1 MKANLPKSWYS
12 LPPIEKRAIENLV
25 KEEAFKIADRESE
38 ETQEIWI
45 KLSCILLH
53 DMGLTEE
60 ELLRYIA
67 GWKRMYRRNER
78 CGNKEQQTVW
88 LEKEM
93 ARCFPGGFPQMRIDE
108 MKKTERGIFD
118 G

>member
-1 MKANLPKSWYS
+1 MKANVPRSWHT

-25 KEEAFKIADRESE
+25 KEEAYKIVDRENDE
-38 ETQEIWI
+38 MQEIWI

-53 DMGLTEE
+53 DMGLTED
-60 ELLRYIA
+60 ELLQYIA

-78 CGNKEQQTVW
+78 CGNKDEQTAW
-88 LEKEM
+88 LAREM
-93 ARCFPGGFPQMRIDE
+93 ERCFPSGFPQMRIDD
-108 MKKTERGIFD
+108 MKSKERSILD